1 MCHVLNEYLSVLSTA
16 AQQEESQPKPKPQ
29 NSDTKT
35 FSEMELVDKINFL
48 RNSPSPRTKDELNLL
63 ENLHKKGKAVGYT
76 TVKYTKTF
84 LEKQIRVLQYLPI
97 LPTEEEQDKLYQFQD
112 LLEKAEV
119 DGYATVCDGTVFH
132 YGGNWLYTCA
142 HVVRSEDYLKDTT
155 VTLEWRNLDG
165 ESEKHTCAPLQGDP
179 SHRIGIFTKITEGG
193 DKIDLA
199 IFQEN
204 QINVSLQAI
213 AFKSII
219 TIKDLDPEVPE
230 HKKLIDEYVKT
241 PAPTTGMDSDPD
253 SPTSEDEILNSMNE
267 ITPGTGCEVKFNAK
281 TGEFEVIE
289 KPPVAHNII
298 ANVPIPTPISLRED
312 DTLYHIYWN
321 FPKSSAP
328 IATKMFCITKQ
339 STDKEVDSERKE
351 GEDVGPCFPFNS
363 PALKGASGSPVM
375 VYRNIF
381 EEDSDEEDSDEE
393 DSDDDSKRFCL
404 VGVMS
409 EGWRKVQLAQLP
421 ESIKQHSNLMQTLER
436 RLRTLDRAESLAKQL
451 RDNTTVPVKWM
462 HTLEQQV
469 QQAKE
474 SISDVFQTNDIV
486 GTGQLARSD

>member
-48 RNSPSPRTKDELNLL
+48 RNSPSPQTKDELNLL

-84 LEKQIRVLQYLPI
+84 LEEQIGVLQYLSI

-155 VTLEWRNLDG
+155 LTFEWRNLDG
-165 ESEKHTCAPLQGDP
+165 KPETHIYPPLQGDP
-179 SHRIGIFTKITEGG
+179 NHRIGIFTKITEGG
-193 DKIDLA
+193 DEIDLA
-199 IFQEN
+199 IFREN

-213 AFKSII
+213 EFKSII
-219 TIKDLDPEVPE
+219 STKYDPEVPE
-230 HKKLIDEYVKT
+230 HQ
-241 PAPTTGMDSDPD
+241 A
-253 SPTSEDEILNSMNE
+253 
-267 ITPGTGCEVKFNAK
+267 
-281 TGEFEVIE
+281 
-289 KPPVAHNII
+289 
-298 ANVPIPTPISLRED
+298 TPISLRED
-312 DTLYHIYWN
+312 DTLYQIYWD
-321 FPKSSAP
+321 FPKSDEP
-328 IATKMFCITKQ
+328 PTKMFCITKQ
-339 STDKEVDSERKE
+339 STDKEVDSDRKE
-351 GEDVGPCFPFNS
+351 GEEIGRCFPFNS

-381 EEDSDEEDSDEE
+381 EEDSD
-393 DSDDDSKRFCL
+393 DDSKQFCL

-409 EGWRKVQLAQLP
+409 EGWKKVQLAQLP
-421 ESIKQHSNLMQTLER
+421 ESIKQHSNLMQVLISQS
-436 RLRTLDRAESLAKQL
+436 RTLYRAKSLAEHL
-451 RDNTTVPVKWM
+451 RDNTTVPAEWM

-474 SISDVFQTNDIV
+474 SIRDVFQTNDIV

>member
-1 MCHVLNEYLSVLSTA
+1 
-16 AQQEESQPKPKPQ
+16 
-29 NSDTKT
+29 
-35 FSEMELVDKINFL
+35 MEKFG
-48 RNSPSPRTKDELNLL
+48 RQTPET
-63 ENLHKKGKAVGYT
+63 
-76 TVKYTKTF
+76 
-84 LEKQIRVLQYLPI
+84 
-97 LPTEEEQDKLYQFQD
+97 
-112 LLEKAEV
+112 
-119 DGYATVCDGTVFH
+119 
-132 YGGNWLYTCA
+132 
-142 HVVRSEDYLKDTT
+142 
-155 VTLEWRNLDG
+155 
-165 ESEKHTCAPLQGDP
+165 HTYPPLQGDP

-193 DKIDLA
+193 DEIDLA
-199 IFQEN
+199 IFREN

-213 AFKSII
+213 EFKSII
-219 TIKDLDPEVPE
+219 STKYDPEVPE
-230 HKKLIDEYVKT
+230 HQAT
-241 PAPTTGMDSDPD
+241 P
-253 SPTSEDEILNSMNE
+253 I
-267 ITPGTGCEVKFNAK
+267 
-281 TGEFEVIE
+281 
-289 KPPVAHNII
+289 
-298 ANVPIPTPISLRED
+298 PISLRED
-312 DTLYHIYWN
+312 DTLYHIYWD
-321 FPKSSAP
+321 FPKSSTP

-339 STDKEVDSERKE
+339 STDKEVNSERKE

-409 EGWRKVQLAQLP
+409 EGWKKVQLAQLP

-451 RDNTTVPVKWM
+451 MDNTTVPVKWM